1 MRKSIRILSSAAAI
15 LIAALALSVPAP
27 GGPADLGRAR
37 LVVETTSAFEHGD
50 TIAVRF
56 AARLANTS
64 TDSKH
69 LAWTG
74 ELRSLASG
82 AVVGTLTHDITCLG
96 AVALPCLA
104 LGTEAVDTFTFPQGT
119 IVNRALLSAAP
130 DPGAPGL
137 FLIGI
142 HPDAKSI
149 VSATGAFAGRTGTAH
164 MSGRHDGREVP
175 TATFDDFWLIEL
187 DPRA

>member
-15 LIAALALSVPAP
+15 PIAALVLSVRAP

-37 LVVETTSAFEHGD
+37 LVVENTSAFEHGD

-56 AARLANTS
+56 AAHVTNKS
-64 TDSKH
+64 TDPRH
-69 LAWTG
+69 LAWVG

-96 AVALPCLA
+96 VVGLPCLVF
-104 LGTEAVDTFTFPQGT
+104 EAVDTFTFPQGT
-119 IVNRALLSAAP
+119 IVNRALLSAVP
-130 DPGAPGL
+130 DPAAPGF

-175 TATFDDFWLIEL
+175 TATFDDFWLIDL
-187 DPRA
+187 DPKA